1 MNHTTYIICIY
12 VESSLHAIYIYKLE
26 NMHSLVTSRT
36 ICARLQ
42 HQQKKKQKFQQTNE
56 WNEMN
61 ETKSNNNNENK
72 KIAQWMMTMSR
83 LKNQYT

>member
-56 WNEMN
+56 
-61 ETKSNNNNENK
+61 
-72 KIAQWMMTMSR
+72 
-83 LKNQYT
+83 

>member
-42 HQQKKKQKFQQTNE
+42 HQQKKQKFQQTNE
-56 WNEMN
+56 CNEMN

-72 KIAQWMMTMSR
+72 K
-83 LKNQYT
+83 